1 MQNENVNLQD
11 AFYYCEVGKEN
22 EMKPINNKGF
32 KVIPTLKLINEEE
45 MSETIVGLE
54 NLWSAMNKTTNIRL
68 SKLASVKLKELF
80 CMPIDYKKIINRR
93 KKFGKRRNMRWK

>member
-11 AFYYCEVGKEN
+11 DFYYCEVGKEN

-32 KVIPTLKLINEEE
+32 QGFAPIEIINEEE
-45 MSETIVGLE
+45 MSETILGLE
-54 NLWSAMNKTTNIRL
+54 NLWSSINKTTKIRL
-68 SKLASVKLKELF
+68 SKLASVKLKEMF

-93 KKFGKRRNMRWK
+93 KRFGKRRNMRWK